1 MESLPNDWVALAA
14 VVFLLGLKHG
24 FDADHL
30 ATIDGLTRA
39 SNLRQGS
46 PLARACGM
54 LFSLGHGV
62 VVIAIA
68 LAVGTLARRW
78 QVPGWLEASGA
89 WISIGFLFALGVIN
103 LRAVLTTRH
112 DELVQPVGLK
122 GRWLGRLR
130 HASHPLAVAAV
141 GALFALSFDTVSQA
155 ALFAAAGVQYGG
167 WGHALALGLLFTLG
181 MLVTDGVNGLW
192 ISRLIRRADQ
202 MALVASRV
210 MSLAVSGTSLLVA
223 AFGVMKQLMPAVDG
237 WSEGK
242 ELAFGLSVVC
252 VIAGSFLLALR
263 LTRAPAVAA
272 ARSVRFVD

>member
-30 ATIDGLTRA
+30 ATIDGLTRF
-39 SNLRQGS
+39 NLRQGS

>member
-1 MESLPNDWVALAA
+1 MEALPNDWVALAA
-14 VVFLLGLKHG
+14 LVFMLGVKHG

-30 ATIDGLTRA
+30 ATIDGLTRF
-39 SNLRQGS
+39 NLRYGA
-46 PLARACGM
+46 PVARACGI
-54 LFSLGHGV
+54 LFSLGHGT

-68 LAVGTLARRW
+68 LAVSTLARRW

-89 WISIGFLFALGVIN
+89 WISIGFLVALGVIN

-112 DELVQPVGLK
+112 DEVVQPVGLK
-122 GRWLGRLR
+122 GRWLGRLQ

-155 ALFAAAGVQYGG
+155 ALFAAAGAQYGG

-181 MLVTDGVNGLW
+181 MLVMDGINGLW
-192 ISRLIRRADQ
+192 ISRLIRRTDQ

-223 AFGVMKQLMPAVDG
+223 AFGVMRQLLPAVDA
-237 WSEGK
+237 WSDGK

-252 VIAGSFLLALR
+252 VIAGSFFLALR
-263 LTRAPAVAA
+263 LTRVPAVAA
-272 ARSVRFVD
+272 ARPMRFVE